1 MKGKV
6 LNILLILIF
15 VAGLSLLLYPT
26 VSDAYNAH
34 LQSQLI
40 VEYAQQVDEMEE
52 AANRQLLE
60 EAQRY
65 NADLLDRTHPFS
77 LEAQLEERYWA
88 SLQTAD
94 SAVMAYVEIPSIE
107 VTLPIAHGTEA
118 NTLAKYVG
126 HMEWS
131 SLPVGGES
139 THCVI
144 SGHRG
149 LPSSELFTNIDH
161 LQLGDYFYI
170 HVLGQSLLYQVDN
183 IAVVDP
189 YDYSLLGITPGKD
202 YTTLVTCTP
211 YGINSHRL
219 LVRGVRILTSGADS
233 QPHLQLKNE
242 VTQID
247 PMVIVPVTLAVL
259 SVGAFL
265 ILMVGRNK
273 RKSAKKEGD
282 HDEKA

>member
-1 MKGKV
+1 
-6 LNILLILIF
+6 
-15 VAGLSLLLYPT
+15 
-26 VSDAYNAH
+26 
-34 LQSQLI
+34 
-40 VEYAQQVDEMEE
+40 
-52 AANRQLLE
+52 
-60 EAQRY
+60 
-65 NADLLDRTHPFS
+65 
-77 LEAQLEERYWA
+77 
-88 SLQTAD
+88 
-94 SAVMAYVEIPSIE
+94 VMAYVEIPSIE

-265 ILMVGRNK
+265 IMMVGRNK